1 MVASIDGVGEDSPS
15 RSRRRVKRE
24 QSRTFASRVSDTP
37 ACSKACSASEED
49 IPDVSER
56 TARISSAETGSRSLM
71 VAQTPAPSDRAI
83 GKEINNNLSFIT
95 SIVLVTLQRYLF
107 SLPECGNYPRSFFLH
122 LPRAKGPVFAP
133 GSRKKQLPGAK

>member
-1 MVASIDGVGEDSPS
+1 MVTSIDGVGEDSPS

-24 QSRTFASRVSDTP
+24 QSRTFASRGSEIP

-56 TARISSAETGSRSLM
+56 TALISSAETGSFSLM
-71 VAQTPAPSDRAI
+71 VVQTPAPSMKAM

-95 SIVLVTLQRYLF
+95 SIVLVTLQRYRF
-107 SLPECGNYPRSFFLH
+107 SMPES
-122 LPRAKGPVFAP
+122 
-133 GSRKKQLPGAK
+133 GSS